1 MGLIE
6 YACTVERAQ
15 NNDMAKPIILA
26 VDDDVSVLETVV
38 QDLRRKYGQE
48 HRVLRAASGHAAL
61 DVCRQLRDRGDIV
74 ALFLSD
80 QRMPGMTGV
89 DFLEQVITLY
99 PDAKRVLLTAY
110 ADTEA
115 AIRAINS
122 AKIHYYLT
130 KPWDPP
136 EDRLYPV
143 LDDLLGSWQD
153 GYRPPFEGIRVIGPR
168 WSLRDHQVRDFLTRN
183 QVPYVWLDPEHS
195 DEALQLLSRYKLD
208 EHKLPAVLFA
218 DGSALAQPSQVELAA
233 KIGLHVTAERDFYDV
248 VIVGAGMAGLAA
260 AVYAGSEGLRA
271 LLLEPEAPGGQ
282 AGSSSRIENYL
293 GFPTGISG
301 AELAKRA
308 LRQATRFGT

>member
-110 ADTEA
+110 TDTEA

-122 AKIHYYLT
+122 ARIHYYLT

-136 EDRLYPV
+136 EDKLYPV
-143 LDDLLGSWQD
+143 LDDLLAVWND
-153 GYRPPFEGIRVIGPR
+153 GHKPAYDGLQLISAR
-168 WSLRDHQVRDFLTRN
+168 WGAGDHETRN
-183 QVPYVWLDPEHS
+183 FLSRNLIPFKWLDPEKNP
-195 DEALQLLSRYKLD
+195 ECLELLCEKQLD
-208 EHKLPAVLFA
+208 DAKLPVVLFP
-218 DGSALAQPSQVELAA
+218 DGSALVRPSMTE
-233 KIGLHVTAERDFYDV
+233 
-248 VIVGAGMAGLAA
+248 
-260 AVYAGSEGLRA
+260 
-271 LLLEPEAPGGQ
+271 
-282 AGSSSRIENYL
+282 
-293 GFPTGISG
+293 
-301 AELAKRA
+301 
-308 LRQATRFGT
+308 